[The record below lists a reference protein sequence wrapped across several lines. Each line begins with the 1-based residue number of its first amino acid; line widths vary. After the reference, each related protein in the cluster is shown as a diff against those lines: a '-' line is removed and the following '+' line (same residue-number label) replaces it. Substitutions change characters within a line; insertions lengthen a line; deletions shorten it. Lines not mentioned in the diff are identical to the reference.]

1 MPRQPKTT
9 AAPASKVPAPAGA
22 YYIPDDAIVRVK
34 QLLGAPSAVPPVPAL
49 VPVARSTLYAWM
61 TAGTFP
67 RPTFRSGSVMG
78 WRMADVR
85 EWLAKQ
91 RSA

>member
-1 MPRQPKTT
+1 MTKTPSSSAT
-9 AAPASKVPAPAGA
+9 VAAS
-22 YYIPDDAIVRVK
+22 YHIPDDAIIRVK
-34 QLLGAPSAVPPVPAL
+34 QLLGSPTGTPPVAGIL
-49 VPVARSTLYAWM
+49 PVARSTLYAWM
-61 TAGTFP
+61 TAGSFP

-91 RSA
+91 RAA